1 VVNQKLEYDDGSW
14 QETTSRV
21 MLGLKLLV
29 VVEALELDSITFLL
43 MTVDRKLTKG
53 RRSCLGSP
61 DTQVQQTAVWVVQ
74 QRADMWGNHK
84 DWSVGR
90 YRHQRGSTVLPAVKG
105 FTASDV
111 AAVCHRGCYN

>member
-1 VVNQKLEYDDGSW
+1 
-14 QETTSRV
+14 
-21 MLGLKLLV
+21 
-29 VVEALELDSITFLL
+29 
-43 MTVDRKLTKG
+43 
-53 RRSCLGSP
+53 
-61 DTQVQQTAVWVVQ
+61 
-74 QRADMWGNHK
+74 MWGNHK